1 MAYQTYL
8 ATRTFPRE
16 EMFGITAQL
25 RRSALSVP
33 TNIVEGYGR
42 QGKKELKHFANVALG
57 SLAEARYLL
66 DFSARL
72 EYVNAEQHKKLQD
85 LGEEVGRLLWGSINP
100 YYRNEPETNILTLA
114 PCTLMLLCSCD
125 LCS

>member
-1 MAYQTYL
+1 MDAVGYKKLTVWRKADDLAYQTYV
-8 ATRTFPRE
+8 ATRAFPRE

-42 QGKKELKHFANVALG
+42 QGKKELKHFVNIALG

-72 EYVNAEQHKKLQD
+72 EYVNAEQYRKLQG
-85 LGEEVGRLLWGSINP
+85 LGEEVGRLLWRFYQSILP
-100 YYRNEPETNILTLA
+100 G
-114 PCTLMLLCSCD
+114 
-125 LCS
+125 